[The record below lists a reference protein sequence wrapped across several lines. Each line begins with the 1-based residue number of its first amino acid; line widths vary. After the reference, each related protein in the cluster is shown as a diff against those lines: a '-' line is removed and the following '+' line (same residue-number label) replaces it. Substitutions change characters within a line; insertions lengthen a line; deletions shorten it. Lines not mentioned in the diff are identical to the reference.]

1 MLSREADKMLNN
13 ASIIARKMKDEYVS
27 IEHLL
32 FAILKSKD
40 DVSQLLKSN
49 NIIEK
54 KLSEVIN
61 ILRKWKM

>member
-61 ILRKWKM
+61 ILRK